1 MSIDK
6 KCFYWM
12 KMCLLTKNVSI
23 EWKCAYWMKR
33 CLLTKNVPI
42 EWISAYWLKW
52 CILKNEGKKNAQLF
66 SVFKCVCGINSPVFF
81 FFFFFGWPIKKQ
93 KSSLSLS
100 FSSVI
105 IYFTKKKSVII
116 YCCCASNHWEPFYQ
130 PQSYWPKTGYCMW
143 DPPFDFRL
151 LTLNFEFWF
160 NHLFPH
166 ATIPLY
172 SLPRLLY

>member
-1 MSIDK
+1 M
-6 KCFYWM
+6 
-12 KMCLLTKNVSI
+12 SI
-23 EWKCAYWMKR
+23 EWRKCVYERKCAYWMKR

-66 SVFKCVCGINSPVFF
+66 SVFKCVCGINSPVTLYYVFF
-81 FFFFFGWPIKKQ
+81 FFFFWSTYKKT
-93 KSSLSLS
+93 KVLSLS

-105 IYFTKKKSVII
+105 IYF
-116 YCCCASNHWEPFYQ
+116 CCASNHWEPFYQ

-143 DPPFDFRL
+143 DPPFDFRV
-151 LTLNFEFWF
+151 LTLNLEFWF